1 MSPYSRRLLIA
12 VLALG
17 VALMA
22 GARPATAATN
32 GSITIQWDANT
43 TDPDLASYRV
53 YLSTDSSIF
62 TLTPAQAMSQAT
74 TRLVT
79 KSTLETTFTSLDTS
93 KTYYAAVTAIDTSSN
108 ESGFSNVASGQPFV
122 APTLTSLSPTSAK
135 QGTGN
140 LSITLT
146 GSNFQATSTVDFGP
160 GITVTSLDTSQVPTR
175 LVAHVDV
182 SALAEVSARN
192 VSVINA
198 GNATSTKSNG
208 FTVLLDVSRVDINA
222 SNRIDGGDMV
232 QVAAGFASQT
242 NDPNYSV
249 LIDLN
254 VDGVVDGTDVALLI
268 TYFGSVG
275 PF

>member
-1 MSPYSRRLLIA
+1 MSPSSRRLLIA
-12 VLALG
+12 AMAFSALL
-17 VALMA
+17 VA
-22 GARPATAATN
+22 GIRPAAAATN

-53 YLSTDSSIF
+53 YLSTDASIF
-62 TLTPAQAMSQAT
+62 TLTPAQALPLAT
-74 TRLVT
+74 TRLVSM
-79 KSTLETTFTSLDTS
+79 STLETTFTSLDTT
-93 KTYYAAVTAIDTSSN
+93 KIYYAAVTAIDTSSN
-108 ESGFSNVASGQPFV
+108 ESVFSNVTSGQPFV
-122 APTLTSLSPTSAK
+122 TPTLTSLSPTSAK

-140 LSITLT
+140 LSVTLT
-146 GSNFQATSTVDFGP
+146 GSNFQTTSTVDFGP
-160 GITVTSLDTSQVPTR
+160 GVTVTSLDTSQAPTR

-182 SALAEVSARN
+182 SALAEVNARN
-192 VSVINA
+192 VTVINA
-198 GNATSTKSNG
+198 GNATSTKTNG
-208 FTVLLDVSRVDINA
+208 FNVLLDVARVDINA

-232 QVAAGFASQT
+232 QVAAGFASQA